1 MNTHALNTLVNP
13 DNWELEEQY
22 MDGAS
27 LGYSEAFYVGDTVYL
42 DGKRELD
49 NITSRIAALEAQNKK
64 LVEALEKACKL
75 EHFKEHTYGGFEFS
89 KCPHH
94 SCVAARALLSEVA
107 Q

>member
-1 MNTHALNTLVNP
+1 MSNLMMEHLKRVTDLC
-13 DNWELEEQY
+13 EEK
-22 MDGAS
+22 A
-27 LGYSEAFYVGDTVYL
+27 
-42 DGKRELD
+42 
-49 NITSRIAALEAQNKK
+49 SRIAALEAQNKK

>member
-1 MNTHALNTLVNP
+1 MSDTITEIKNKPFSLRTDTEKAIVWL
-13 DNWELEEQY
+13 WEY
-22 MDGAS
+22 ADGYESAAADAAIDY
-27 LGYSEAFYVGDTVYL
+27 G
-42 DGKRELD
+42 
-49 NITSRIAALEAQNKK
+49 ITQARIATLEAQNKK